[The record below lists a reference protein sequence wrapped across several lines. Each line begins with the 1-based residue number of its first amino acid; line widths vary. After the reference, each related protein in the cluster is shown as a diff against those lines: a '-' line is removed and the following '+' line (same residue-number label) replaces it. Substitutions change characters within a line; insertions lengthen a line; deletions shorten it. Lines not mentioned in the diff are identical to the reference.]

1 MPGSM
6 VCENPFRLC
15 PFLSL
20 FLSFFH
26 LGGRAHACACK
37 QLSIA
42 PHCHL
47 PRSSDT
53 GSEFRH
59 HGRRGVAWCQSQ
71 WIGEKDLTETFSLF
85 LFKARILATQKRS
98 QRIYGV
104 WMQFSGCCHS
114 LSLSLS
120 LSKDSFSDGD
130 NDDDAVTVNGLL
142 ARLGRNECENLPPSP
157 RTALNI
163 SCHAFISPNRMRRTY
178 VTGD

>member
-26 LGGRAHACACK
+26 LGDDACVRVQATFNCSPLPPTTK
-37 QLSIA
+37 QR
-42 PHCHL
+42 HGE
-47 PRSSDT
+47 RVSSPW
-53 GSEFRH
+53 SS
-59 HGRRGVAWCQSQ
+59 VAWCQSQ

-85 LFKARILATQKRS
+85 LFNARILATQKRS

-104 WMQFSGCCHS
+104 WMDAI
-114 LSLSLS
+114 LRLPPLS
-120 LSKDSFSDGD
+120 LSKDSFSDDD

-157 RTALNI
+157 RAALNI
-163 SCHAFISPNRMRRTY
+163 SCHAFISPNRMRRTF